1 MHKVAIREL
10 RNIQR
15 YALNMRYKCNDIQK
29 FLHKYLNNLL
39 TSRRF
44 VCIMQHIPQKQSTE
58 VTIMKKIIAL
68 ALAMMM
74 ALCTLSAL
82 ADEPIIVATNPE
94 YPPFEYVEG
103 DATVGYD
110 IDMWDAIAK
119 KMGVEYVIES
129 MDFDAVISSVA
140 ANPNTIG
147 ISGISIT
154 DERKLTVNFSEGY
167 INAGLVV
174 IVKADSGYTTAD
186 QLKGKLIGVQLG
198 TTSDFA
204 AEEITGME
212 NVAQYKTFLNA
223 VMDLQGNKL
232 DAVIIDK
239 PVGQAILASL
249 NDPSLVMV
257 DMGLQ
262 ADWYGIEVNK
272 QNPELLEKINAALAE
287 LEAEGFFDTLA
298 VKYFSSSEEA
308 AE

>member
-1 MHKVAIREL
+1 
-10 RNIQR
+10 
-15 YALNMRYKCNDIQK
+15 
-29 FLHKYLNNLL
+29 
-39 TSRRF
+39 
-44 VCIMQHIPQKQSTE
+44 
-58 VTIMKKIIAL
+58 MKKIIAL

-74 ALCTLSAL
+74 ALCTLTAL
-82 ADEPIIVATNPE
+82 ADEMIIVATNPE

-103 DATVGYD
+103 EETVGYD
-110 IDMWDAIAK
+110 IDMWKAIAEK
-119 KMGVEYVIES
+119 AGLTYEIEA
-129 MDFDAVISSVA
+129 MDFDAVISAVA
-140 ANPNTIG
+140 ADPNTIG
-147 ISGISIT
+147 LSGISIT
-154 DERKLTVNFSEGY
+154 DERKLTVAFSKGY

-174 IVKADSGYTTAD
+174 IVKADSGFETAD

-204 AEEITGME
+204 AEELTGME

-249 NDPSLVMV
+249 NDPNLVIV

-272 QNPELLEKINAALAE
+272 NNPELLAKIDAALAE
-287 LEAEGFFDTLA
+287 LEAEGFFEKLA

>member
-1 MHKVAIREL
+1 
-10 RNIQR
+10 
-15 YALNMRYKCNDIQK
+15 
-29 FLHKYLNNLL
+29 
-39 TSRRF
+39 
-44 VCIMQHIPQKQSTE
+44 
-58 VTIMKKIIAL
+58 MKKIIAL

-74 ALCTLSAL
+74 ALCTLTAL
-82 ADEPIIVATNPE
+82 ADEMIIVATHPE

-103 DATVGYD
+103 EETVGYD
-110 IDMWDAIAK
+110 IDMWKAIAEK
-119 KMGVEYVIES
+119 AGLTYEIEA
-129 MDFDAVISSVA
+129 MDFDAVISAVA
-140 ANPNTIG
+140 ADPNTIG
-147 ISGISIT
+147 LSGISIT
-154 DERKLTVNFSEGY
+154 DERKLTVAFSKGY
-167 INAGLVV
+167 IDAGLVV
-174 IVKADSGYTTAD
+174 IVKADSGFETAD

-204 AEEITGME
+204 AEELTGME

-249 NDPSLVMV
+249 NDPNLVIV

-272 QNPELLEKINAALAE
+272 NNPELLAKIDAALAE
-287 LEAEGFFDTLA
+287 LEAEGFFEKLA

>member
-1 MHKVAIREL
+1 
-10 RNIQR
+10 
-15 YALNMRYKCNDIQK
+15 
-29 FLHKYLNNLL
+29 
-39 TSRRF
+39 
-44 VCIMQHIPQKQSTE
+44 
-58 VTIMKKIIAL
+58 MKKIIAL

-82 ADEPIIVATNPE
+82 ADDTIIVATNPE
-94 YPPFEYVEG
+94 FPPFEYVEG

-119 KMGVEYVIES
+119 KIGVEYVIEAL
-129 MDFDAVISSVA
+129 DFDAGLSSVA

-147 ISGISIT
+147 ISGISLT

-249 NDPSLVMV
+249 NDPSLVIV

-272 QNPELLEKINAALAE
+272 DNTELLEKINAALAE
-287 LEAEGFFDTLA
+287 LNAEGFFDQLA

>member
-1 MHKVAIREL
+1 
-10 RNIQR
+10 
-15 YALNMRYKCNDIQK
+15 
-29 FLHKYLNNLL
+29 
-39 TSRRF
+39 
-44 VCIMQHIPQKQSTE
+44 
-58 VTIMKKIIAL
+58 MKKIIAL
-68 ALAMMM
+68 ALAMLM
-74 ALCTLSAL
+74 ALCTLTAL
-82 ADEPIIVATNPE
+82 ADDTIIVATNPE

-103 DATVGYD
+103 DETVGYD
-110 IDMWDAIAK
+110 IDLWKAIAEK
-119 KMGVEYVIES
+119 LGVAYEIEA

-174 IVKADSGYTTAD
+174 IVKADSGLETAD

-249 NDPSLVMV
+249 NDPNLVIV

-272 QNPELLEKINAALAE
+272 NNPELLAKINAALAE
-287 LEAEGFFDTLA
+287 LEAEGFFEQLA
-298 VKYFSSSEEA
+298 VKYFSSTEEA

>member
-1 MHKVAIREL
+1 
-10 RNIQR
+10 
-15 YALNMRYKCNDIQK
+15 
-29 FLHKYLNNLL
+29 
-39 TSRRF
+39 
-44 VCIMQHIPQKQSTE
+44 
-58 VTIMKKIIAL
+58 MKKLFAL
-68 ALAMMM
+68 ALALVL
-74 ALCTLSAL
+74 ALSTLTAL
-82 ADEPIIVATNPE
+82 ADETIIVATNPE

-103 DATVGYD
+103 EDTVGYD

-119 KMGVEYVIES
+119 KAGLEYVIEA
-129 MDFDAVISSVA
+129 MDFDAVISAVA
-140 ANPNTIG
+140 ADPNTIG
-147 ISGISIT
+147 LSGISIT
-154 DERKLTVNFSEGY
+154 DERKLTVDFSKGY

-174 IVKADSGYTTAD
+174 IVKADSGYETAD

-204 AEEITGME
+204 AEEITGLE
-212 NVAQYKTFLNA
+212 NVSQYKTFLNA

-249 NDPSLVMV
+249 NDPNLVIV

-272 QNPELLEKINAALAE
+272 NNPELLAKIDAALTE
-287 LEAEGFFDTLA
+287 LEAEGLFEQLA
-298 VKYFSSSEEA
+298 VKYFSAAEEA

>member
-1 MHKVAIREL
+1 
-10 RNIQR
+10 
-15 YALNMRYKCNDIQK
+15 
-29 FLHKYLNNLL
+29 
-39 TSRRF
+39 
-44 VCIMQHIPQKQSTE
+44 
-58 VTIMKKIIAL
+58 MKKIIAL
-68 ALAMMM
+68 ALSLMM
-74 ALCTLSAL
+74 ALCSLTAL
-82 ADEPIIVATNPE
+82 ADDVIIVATNPE

-110 IDMWDAIAK
+110 IDLWDAIAK
-119 KMGVEYVIES
+119 KAGLEYVIEA
-129 MDFDAVISSVA
+129 MDFDAVISAVA
-140 ANPNTIG
+140 ADPNTIG
-147 ISGISIT
+147 LSGISIT
-154 DERKLTVNFSEGY
+154 DERKLTVDFSEGY

-174 IVKADSGYTTAD
+174 IVKADSGYETAE

-249 NDPSLVMV
+249 NDPSLVIV

-272 QNPELLEKINAALAE
+272 NNPDLLAKINAALVE
-287 LEAEGFFDTLA
+287 LEAEGLFEQLA
-298 VKYFSSSEEA
+298 VKYFGGAATEEA
-308 AE
+308 AEAAE

>member
-1 MHKVAIREL
+1 
-10 RNIQR
+10 
-15 YALNMRYKCNDIQK
+15 
-29 FLHKYLNNLL
+29 
-39 TSRRF
+39 
-44 VCIMQHIPQKQSTE
+44 
-58 VTIMKKIIAL
+58 MKKIIAL

-74 ALCTLSAL
+74 ALCTLTAL
-82 ADEPIIVATNPE
+82 ADDTIIVATNPE

-103 DATVGYD
+103 EETVGYD
-110 IDMWDAIAK
+110 IDLWAAIAEK
-119 KMGVEYVIES
+119 IGVEYVIEA
-129 MDFDAVISSVA
+129 MDFDAVISAVA
-140 ANPNTIG
+140 ANANTIG
-147 ISGISIT
+147 LSGISIT
-154 DERKLTVNFSEGY
+154 DERKLT
-167 INAGLVV
+167 
-174 IVKADSGYTTAD
+174 
-186 QLKGKLIGVQLG
+186 GVQLG

-223 VMDLQGNKL
+223 VMDLQGNKV

-257 DMGLQ
+257 DMGLE

-272 QNPELLEKINAALAE
+272 NNPELLEKINAALVE

-298 VKYFSSSEEA
+298 VKYFGGEEEA